1 MLHCLQV
8 AVGGAFKAF
17 DSDGNLTNESHQHMM
32 NDLCREAWELTTGLA
47 NRTATC
53 AIARAQREAK
63 ATGEYGFIV
72 FPGTT
77 E

>member
-1 MLHCLQV
+1 MQV

-17 DSDGNLTNESHQHMM
+17 DSDGNLANESHQHMM